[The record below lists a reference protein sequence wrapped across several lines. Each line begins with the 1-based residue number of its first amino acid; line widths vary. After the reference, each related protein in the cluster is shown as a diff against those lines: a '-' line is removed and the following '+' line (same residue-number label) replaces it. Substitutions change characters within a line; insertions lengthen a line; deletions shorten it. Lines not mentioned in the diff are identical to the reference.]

1 MKALK
6 SFFGN
11 WRTYAIVVLTLVS
24 MFLILCDAERVMAFI
39 ASKAAGMILALVTV
53 EMAKMWYDDG
63 KLDYI
68 DDISIDE

>member
-1 MKALK
+1 MTALK

-11 WRTYAIVVLTLVS
+11 WRTYVIIILTLVS
-24 MFLILCDAERVMAFI
+24 VFLILCEAEHVMAFI
-39 ASKAAGMILALVTV
+39 ASKAVGMILALVTV
-53 EMAKMWYDDG
+53 ELAKKWYDDG

>member
-11 WRTYAIVVLTLVS
+11 WRTYVIIILTLVS
-24 MFLILCDAERVMAFI
+24 VFLILCEAEHVKAFI
-39 ASKAAGMILALVTV
+39 ASKAVGMILALVTV
-53 EMAKMWYDDG
+53 ELAKKWYDDG
-63 KLDYI
+63 KLDFI